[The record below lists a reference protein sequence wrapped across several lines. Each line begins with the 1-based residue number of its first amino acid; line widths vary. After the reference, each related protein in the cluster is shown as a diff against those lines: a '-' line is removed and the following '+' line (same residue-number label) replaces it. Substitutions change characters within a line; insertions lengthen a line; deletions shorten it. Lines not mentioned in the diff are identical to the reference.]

1 MPQVILNELNQHNYR
16 EILKLNVRKDQKQFV
31 ATNAISLAQAHF
43 HPEAWY
49 RGIYADDTP
58 VGFAML
64 EINTLKPEYYLW
76 RFMIDENHQGKGYGY
91 AAMKLL
97 IAHVKTLPKASEFL
111 LSYIPAEGSPQKF
124 YQKLGFEDTGEV
136 HEGENIMRLSLN
148 P

>member
-1 MPQVILNELNQHNYR
+1 
-16 EILKLNVRKDQKQFV
+16 
-31 ATNAISLAQAHF
+31 
-43 HPEAWY
+43 
-49 RGIYADDTP
+49 
-58 VGFAML
+58 
-64 EINTLKPEYYLW
+64 
-76 RFMIDENHQGKGYGY
+76 
-91 AAMKLL
+91 MKLL